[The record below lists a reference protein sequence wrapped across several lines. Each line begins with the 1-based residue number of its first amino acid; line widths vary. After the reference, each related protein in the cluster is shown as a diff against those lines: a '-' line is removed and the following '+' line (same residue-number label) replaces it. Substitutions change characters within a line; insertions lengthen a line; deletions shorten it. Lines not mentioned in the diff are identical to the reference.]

1 MEVCVSTG
9 ATGGWSLGSEEHK
22 RRFCSTFVD
31 THDPYRPEDLAWP
44 ELDATSLARLRGLP
58 VWEEAVNTERE
69 TALRIDSL
77 ARTEPDPVLREAI
90 ALQAFE
96 EHRHFRLLELLTG
109 RYGIPITQRRDPDV
123 PDDPNWAFMRV
134 GYAECFD
141 SFFAFGLFDLAR
153 RSGFF
158 PPALVDIF
166 EPVLQEEARHILFF
180 ANWKAWRRQRTPAW
194 ARPAHTFDSGLAA
207 SLQVIARV
215 RLALSLGSSEGAPDD
230 NFLLNSQQAFGDI
243 SPRGFVETCLRES
256 DRRLSPYD
264 PHLARPRLAPTVARW
279 ALRVLPGGADA
290 TPPPWPTS
298 SSS

>member
-1 MEVCVSTG
+1 VEADVSTG
-9 ATGGWSLGSEEHK
+9 AIARRSMGSEQHK
-22 RRFCSTFVD
+22 QLFCSSFVS

-44 ELDATSLARLRGLP
+44 ELDPKSLARLRGLP

-96 EHRHFRLLELLTG
+96 EHRHFRLLQLLTSN
-109 RYGIPITQRRDPDV
+109 YGIPITQRRDPDV

-158 PPALVDIF
+158 PAALVDLF

-215 RLALSLGSSEGAPDD
+215 RLALALGSSEQGRDD
-230 NFLLNSQQAFGDI
+230 NFLLTSQESFGDI
-243 SPRGFVETCLRES
+243 SPRGFVLTCLREN
-256 DRRLSPYD
+256 DRRLSRYD
-264 PHLARPRLAPTVARW
+264 GRLARPRLAPTVARW
-279 ALRVLPGGADA
+279 ALRVLPGSDDA
-290 TPPPWPTS
+290 EGGMGNH
-298 SSS
+298 